1 MTLNQVRVCLKIK
14 VVKKRKGKKFNKYKH
29 KAKES
34 LITKEFSLTGQDRI
48 TYSYKKDGRG
58 KYLEVTNVSYEATI
72 RNKWITIVRYDSSH
86 GYLHRHTRISLSN
99 ESETTNTDRVIKR
112 GSHHKWLTWAIKDLR
127 ANFVDYRR
135 LFFKRSKTI
144 DNYY

>member
-1 MTLNQVRVCLKIK
+1 MKKQ
-14 VVKKRKGKKFNKYKH
+14 KRKKFHKYKSRS
-29 KAKES
+29 KES
-34 LITKEFSLTGQDRI
+34 LVTSEFPLTEQDRI
-48 TYSYKKDGRG
+48 TYSYKKDDRG
-58 KYLEVTNVSYEATI
+58 KYIEVTNVSYEGRI
-72 RNKWITIVRYDSSH
+72 RDEWITIVRYDSSH

-99 ESETTNTDRVIKR
+99 ESETTHTNRVIKR

>member
-1 MTLNQVRVCLKIK
+1 M
-14 VVKKRKGKKFNKYKH
+14 KKQRRKKFNKYKH
-29 KAKES
+29 RDKES
-34 LITKEFSLTGQDRI
+34 LIAKEFSLTEQDRI
-48 TYSYKKDGRG
+48 TYSYKIDDRG
-58 KYLEVTNVSYEATI
+58 KYLEVTNTSYEA
-72 RNKWITIVRYDSSH
+72 RVENQWITIVRYDSSH

-99 ESETTNTDRVIKR
+99 ETEITSTDRVVKR
-112 GSHHKWLTWAIKDLR
+112 GDHHNWLTWAIKDLR